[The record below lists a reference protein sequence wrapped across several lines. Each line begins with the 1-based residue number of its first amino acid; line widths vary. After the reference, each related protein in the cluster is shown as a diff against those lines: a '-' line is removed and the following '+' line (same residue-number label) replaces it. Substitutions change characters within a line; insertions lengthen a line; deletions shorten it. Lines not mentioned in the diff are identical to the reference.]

1 MCNLC
6 AELERLS
13 YETWDR
19 IMFARTRRGL
29 RIYETTLTQNILF
42 SLRRFQERCADYS
55 LSLSEAIDETAN
67 GNDIELIVQTSR
79 GYLKLPTQA
88 KLLYSNLKYT
98 AISHLGSRG
107 YQVDDL
113 IHYASRIGGIPMYL
127 FYNYVPRHHTA
138 LRDHGCTM
146 LTADYIKNNF
156 SPARATTVTRWRIPS
171 FHDLHLP
178 ALPWHHLIC
187 SLLIE
192 EDALVLLR
200 ELDQNID
207 VAELQ
212 FYTQEELEGDERWQE
227 LEVVEGT
234 EGFELIGDDHGD
246 EDEIFREGLI
256 QEFNPRFRVIISNED
271 N

>member
-6 AELERLS
+6 TELERLS
-13 YETWDR
+13 HETWDR

-42 SLRRFQERCADYS
+42 SLRRFQERCTDYS
-55 LSLSEAIDETAN
+55 LSLFEAIDETTN

-88 KLLYSNLKYT
+88 KLLYGNLKYT
-98 AISHLGSRG
+98 AISHPGRRG

-113 IHYASRIGGIPMYL
+113 IHYALSIGGIPMYL
-127 FYNYVPRHHTA
+127 LYNHVPHHHPA
-138 LRDHGCTM
+138 FRDHGCTM

-156 SPARATTVTRWRIPS
+156 SPARATTVTRWSIPG
-171 FHDLHLP
+171 FYDLHLP

-187 SLLIE
+187 NLLIA
-192 EDALVLLR
+192 EDALVFLR

-207 VAELQ
+207 IEELQ

-227 LEVVEGT
+227 FEAIEGT
-234 EGFELIGDDHGD
+234 EGFELIEDDHGN
-246 EDEIFREGLI
+246 ENEIFREDPI
-256 QEFNPRFRVIISNED
+256 QEFNPRFRVIISNEEQ
-271 N
+271 

>member
-1 MCNLC
+1 MCDLC
-6 AELERLS
+6 TELERLS

-42 SLRRFQERCADYS
+42 SLRRFQEKCTDYS
-55 LSLSEAIDETAN
+55 LSLSEAIDETVN
-67 GNDIELIVQTSR
+67 GNDIELVVQTSQ

-98 AISHLGSRG
+98 AINHPGSSG

-113 IHYASRIGGIPMYL
+113 IHYALSIGGIPMYL
-127 FYNYVPRHHTA
+127 LYNYVPHYTA

-156 SPARATTVTRWRIPS
+156 SPARSSTATRWKIPS

-178 ALPWHHLIC
+178 ALSWHHLIC
-187 SLLIE
+187 NLLIE
-192 EDALVLLR
+192 EDAFVFLR
-200 ELDQNID
+200 GLDQNID
-207 VAELQ
+207 TEELQ
-212 FYTQEELEGDERWQE
+212 FYTQEELEGDERWQDFE
-227 LEVVEGT
+227 AIESA
-234 EGFELIGDDHGD
+234 EGFELI
-246 EDEIFREGLI
+246 EDADGNENEIFKEELN

-271 N
+271 K